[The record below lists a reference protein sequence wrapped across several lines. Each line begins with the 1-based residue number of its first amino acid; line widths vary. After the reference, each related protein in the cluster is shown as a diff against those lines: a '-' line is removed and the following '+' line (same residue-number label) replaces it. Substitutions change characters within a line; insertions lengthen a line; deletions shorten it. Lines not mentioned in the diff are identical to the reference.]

1 MTTCP
6 CCGFKFHGAL
16 SSGCKQCGARAVG
29 EPLPRPAYELPSYG
43 RALLLSTSGALVVL
57 IFVVQ
62 TIIAMAQR
70 RSDWFGFWSWV
81 AAAETA
87 AWRVKWISLPVMFV
101 TLWFGRKI
109 YRSIRLQPERFC
121 GLKHAR
127 RGLLASTILAFLIA
141 LLIGVTVP
149 ARLRQREMAK
159 EAAIHA
165 YWHTFEIAVLE
176 YRARYHT
183 YPADFKELRDRIP
196 DPYGTLAESLDHLD
210 PNGYHPY
217 GDVAVAG
224 AERSRG
230 LRGVAIRNASLST
243 AGDDIPPGGLAL
255 TRFELRIAGEDG
267 ILGTPDDWI
276 GHDGMLVPVSE
287 VTSGSVGRSVS
298 AGVLQP

>member
-1 MTTCP
+1 M
-6 CCGFKFHGAL
+6 
-16 SSGCKQCGARAVG
+16 
-29 EPLPRPAYELPSYG
+29 
-43 RALLLSTSGALVVL
+43 LV
-57 IFVVQ
+57 FMVQ

-70 RSDWFGFWSWV
+70 GTDWFGFWSWV

-87 AWRVKWISLPVMFV
+87 AWRVKWIAIPVMFV

-127 RGLLASTILAFLIA
+127 RGLLASTTVAFLIA

-159 EAAIHA
+159 EAAIRA
-165 YWHTFEIAVLE
+165 DWYTFETALLE

-183 YPADFKELRDRIP
+183 YPADFKELRDRVS
-196 DPYGTLAESLDHLD
+196 DPYGTLAEALDRLD
-210 PNGYHPY
+210 PNGYRPRY

-224 AERSRG
+224 VEKSRT
-230 LRGVAIRNASLST
+230 LRGVAIRNASIST
-243 AGDDIPPGGLAL
+243 ADDDIPPGGLVF
-255 TRFELRIAGEDG
+255 TKFDLRMPGEDG
-267 ILGTPDDWI
+267 ILNTPDDWI
-276 GHDGMLVPVSE
+276 GHDGVLVRVSD
-287 VTSGSVGRSVS
+287 VSSGSVGRSVS